1 MYDKLLTVTCE
12 IKSVVSSRLL
22 CYVYDDSI
30 EEVITPL
37 NLLLGRCVLT
47 KSDSDFNENN
57 MDCDALSRRVHY
69 LQTLIDHFWNK
80 GRQDYLF
87 ELRERHQLINVI
99 PDREIKLNEVVIRE
113 ETHVPKS
120 R

>member
-1 MYDKLLTVTCE
+1 M
-12 IKSVVSSRLL
+12 VSSRLL

-57 MDCDALSRRVHY
+57 MNCDALSRRVH
-69 LQTLIDHFWNK
+69 
-80 GRQDYLF
+80 
-87 ELRERHQLINVI
+87 
-99 PDREIKLNEVVIRE
+99 
-113 ETHVPKS
+113 
-120 R
+120 